1 MDKKTKQRNNRG
13 YSLIELIVVVL
24 ILGVLAGAVGGT
36 ISFMRS
42 MDASSTA
49 RELLALLERTR
60 LQTIAAEEGEGVSL
74 QLYAE
79 GGKYC
84 ARIVQGGE
92 TVTEEQLIG
101 TGLTVTVVRSHTM
114 PPEEIVLR
122 EGIAPITFRYK
133 KENGA
138 FDSTYDRIRLEGGNK
153 SVTLVLVT
161 KTGRCY
167 IE

>member
-1 MDKKTKQRNNRG
+1 MNEKVKKKDNRG
-13 YSLIELIVVVL
+13 YSLVELIVVVL
-24 ILGVLAGAVGGT
+24 ILGVLAGAMGGT
-36 ISFMRS
+36 IAFMRS

-49 RELLALLERTR
+49 RELLSLLERTR
-60 LQTIAAEEGEGVSL
+60 LQTIAAEEGEAVSL

-92 TVTEEQLIG
+92 TTTEEQLIG
-101 TGLTVTVVRSHTM
+101 TGLKVTVVRSHTE
-114 PPEEIVLR
+114 PPEEIVLG
-122 EGIAPITFRYK
+122 EGIAPITFRYEK
-133 KENGA
+133 SNGA
-138 FDSTYDRIRLEGGNK
+138 FNSTYDRIVLDGGTK
-153 SVTLVLVT
+153 SVTLVLVR